1 MAETA
6 YEMLNRAEE
15 MVGSTFPFAWLLFRP
30 PWSSQVCSKALI
42 FRKMKEQAEQ
52 NVDVWTKKYC
62 GIMFCVAK
70 TLSLQQS
77 PEEKAEAEK
86 WFGMA
91 ASKGCGD
98 AAYELYQLRRANA
111 VSFDVG
117 ARTENIR
124 YLRGFEGSQ
133 SWNVEVSLCTEYAR
147 GNYAGKGAKAAQH
160 YFQQKVMLN
169 SQLTA
174 AHLTESPDL
183 DKDGKMR
190 YILVDWLV
198 EVADLKTFSRETLYM
213 TVGLVDRYLEKYEVT
228 RKTLQLLGISCM
240 VIAARFTES
249 EVITI
254 REAAWLT
261 DNTYKY
267 EQVVRTM
274 GSALCAAGG
283 KLRVPTTLDFL
294 QLYAALENIP
304 KQREEVLHYV
314 SELAL
319 LNIPVG
325 QIPPGLMAA
334 AMVFLAGAGMK
345 LPDADCW
352 PDKLA
357 LWSGLRLEDV
367 ATVIR
372 RVTAECFRTDEV
384 KDHRDEKLKAVAD
397 RYQRH
402 TGHSLE
408 ESGFTPASTDELEGI
423 LRRLGVDVVDGM
435 DVNAGMLL
443 GGGAA
448 AAAAAVVPAQAA
460 VQGMDFEC
468 DAASAG
474 MDVDATQAQTRRE
487 RHLQSLSNI
496 GNTLVPG
503 VVPLAGAKRAESAD
517 TARQQVTP
525 TEGDFASFGN

>member
-1 MAETA
+1 MVAYWIVNRKVRNITDFPPPSPPSPPQLHNFLSLLLLLFSSLHLIPTLATGITNLNIFERAARAGNFEANIKLGVACLYGEGLDSMADTA

-15 MVGSTFPFAWLLFRP
+15 MVGSAFPFAWLLFRP
-30 PWSSQVCSKALI
+30 PWSSNVCSKALI
-42 FRKMKEQAEQ
+42 FRKMKAQAEE
-52 NVDVWTKKYC
+52 NKHIWTKKYC

-98 AAYELYQLRRANA
+98 AAFELYQLRRANA

-147 GNYAGKGAKAAQH
+147 GNFAGKGAKAAQH
-160 YFQQKVMLN
+160 YFRQKVQQN
-169 SQLTA
+169 SQLTS
-174 AHLTESPDL
+174 AHQLYATDASDL

-213 TVGLVDRYLEKYEVT
+213 TVGLVDRYLERYAVT

-283 KLRVPTTLDFL
+283 RLRVPTTLDFL
-294 QLYAALENIP
+294 QLYVALESIP
-304 KQREEVLHYV
+304 KQREEVLHYL

-352 PDKLA
+352 PDKYA
-357 LWSGLRLEDV
+357 LCITLLHTLSHTRHHAQV
-367 ATVIR
+367 H
-372 RVTAECFRTDEV
+372 DE
-384 KDHRDEKLKAVAD
+384 H
-397 RYQRH
+397 
-402 TGHSLE
+402 G
-408 ESGFTPASTDELEGI
+408 
-423 LRRLGVDVVDGM
+423 
-435 DVNAGMLL
+435 
-443 GGGAA
+443 
-448 AAAAAVVPAQAA
+448 
-460 VQGMDFEC
+460 
-468 DAASAG
+468 
-474 MDVDATQAQTRRE
+474 
-487 RHLQSLSNI
+487 
-496 GNTLVPG
+496 
-503 VVPLAGAKRAESAD
+503 
-517 TARQQVTP
+517 
-525 TEGDFASFGN
+525 

>member
-1 MAETA
+1 MNIFERAARAGNFEANIKLAVACLYGEGLDSMADTA

-15 MVGSTFPFAWLLFRP
+15 MVGSTFPFAWMLFRP
-30 PWSSQVCSKALI
+30 PWSSNVCSKAII
-42 FRKMKEQAEQ
+42 FRRMKEKAEA
-52 NVDVWTKKYC
+52 NAHVWTKKYC

-77 PEEKAEAEK
+77 TEDKEEASK
-86 WFGMA
+86 WFEMA

-98 AAYELYQLRRANA
+98 AAYELYQLKKATA
-111 VSFDVG
+111 ISFDVG

-124 YLRGFEGSQ
+124 YLRGFEASG

-147 GNYAGKGAKAAQH
+147 GNYAGKGPKAAEQ
-160 YFQQKVMLN
+160 YFRQAVQTY

-174 AHLTESPDL
+174 ANNLYASDSDL

-213 TVGLVDRYLEKYEVT
+213 TVDLVDRYLERYVVT

-283 KLRVPTTLDFL
+283 KLRIPTTLDFL
-294 QLYAALENIP
+294 QLYVALENIP
-304 KQREEVLHYV
+304 KQREEVLHYL

-334 AMVFLAGAGMK
+334 AMVFLAGAGMS
-345 LPDADCW
+345 LSDAECW
-352 PDKLA
+352 PEKLVG
-357 LWSGLRLEDV
+357 WTGLKIDEV
-367 ATVIR
+367 AQVIR
-372 RVTAECFRTDEV
+372 RVNSECFRDEV

-402 TGHSLE
+402 TGHSLQ
-408 ESGFTPASTDELEGI
+408 ESGFEPPVSANIEAI
-423 LRRLGVDVVDGM
+423 LIRLGVETDDAIEMEVGLAQSSIDCTMVDRSRGGALASIGNIG
-435 DVNAGMLL
+435 NAMET
-443 GGGAA
+443 GGAA
-448 AAAAAVVPAQAA
+448 TKVPS
-460 VQGMDFEC
+460 DP
-468 DAASAG
+468 S
-474 MDVDATQAQTRRE
+474 
-487 RHLQSLSNI
+487 
-496 GNTLVPG
+496 
-503 VVPLAGAKRAESAD
+503 
-517 TARQQVTP
+517 RQHTP
-525 TEGDFASFGN
+525 TEENVSFGN